1 MLTIYDKILL
11 RIEMINLK
19 KNILFI
25 VPSLIL
31 MIVLTL
37 YLNNDVENTIY
48 ESKTT
53 KLSTSD
59 TLAMMYET
67 EAGSGEY
74 QIANA
79 NTWAQEGYVFNAEL
93 SKCENGST
101 LYWDDE
107 TKSVMMEANLSDKCY
122 VYFDVKPSYQFETS
136 GVSDFKSVKLNGEE
150 ITIGNSYEYEPGDT
164 LVVLMN
170 DTAAADSVL
179 RVYNSENSLLH
190 EYESFACAGSFTV
203 ELTGNETRMEFIKG
217 TDYNRPSCP

>member
-1 MLTIYDKILL
+1 MK
-11 RIEMINLK
+11 E
-19 KNILFI
+19 NIIISSLA
-25 VPSLIL
+25 VLIL
-31 MIVLTL
+31 ALGIALVYEPNDKEIYASTNNEIVT
-37 YLNNDVENTIY
+37 EN
-48 ESKTT
+48 S
-53 KLSTSD
+53 
-59 TLAMMYET
+59 LAMMYET

-74 QIANA
+74 QIAND
-79 NTWAQEGYVFNAEL
+79 NTWPQEGYVFNAEL

>member
-1 MLTIYDKILL
+1 MK
-11 RIEMINLK
+11 E
-19 KNILFI
+19 NIIISSLA
-25 VPSLIL
+25 VLIL
-31 MIVLTL
+31 ALGIALVYEPNDKEIYASTNNEIVT
-37 YLNNDVENTIY
+37 EN
-48 ESKTT
+48 S
-53 KLSTSD
+53 
-59 TLAMMYET
+59 LAMMYET

-74 QIANA
+74 QIAND
-79 NTWAQEGYVFNAEL
+79 NTWPQEGYVFNAEL

-190 EYESFACAGSFTV
+190 EYEAFACAGSFTV

>member
-1 MLTIYDKILL
+1 MK
-11 RIEMINLK
+11 E
-19 KNILFI
+19 NIIISSLA
-25 VPSLIL
+25 VLIL
-31 MIVLTL
+31 ALGIALVYEPNDKEIYASTNNEIVTE
-37 YLNNDVENTIY
+37 Y
-48 ESKTT
+48 S
-53 KLSTSD
+53 
-59 TLAMMYET
+59 LAMMYET

-74 QIANA
+74 QVAND
-79 NTWAQEGYVFNAEL
+79 NTWPQEGYVFNAEL

-190 EYESFACAGSFTV
+190 EYEAFACAGSFTV

>member
-1 MLTIYDKILL
+1 M
-11 RIEMINLK
+11 K
-19 KNILFI
+19 KK
-25 VPSLIL
+25 LIL
-31 MIVLTL
+31 SAFILIVVTLTVFL
-37 YLNNDVENTIY
+37 LGQSNERVIY
-48 ESKTT
+48 SSKINELPTT
-53 KLSTSD
+53 D
-59 TLAMMYET
+59 ALAMMYET
-67 EAGSGEY
+67 ESGSGEY
-74 QIANA
+74 IVSDD
-79 NTWAQEGYVFNAEL
+79 TSWPLEGYTFNAEL
-93 SKCENGST
+93 SRCENGSK
-101 LYWDDE
+101 LYWDEE
-107 TKSVMMEANLSDKCY
+107 TKSVMMEANVSDKCY

>member
-1 MLTIYDKILL
+1 M
-11 RIEMINLK
+11 K
-19 KNILFI
+19 KK
-25 VPSLIL
+25 LIL
-31 MIVLTL
+31 SAFILIVVTLTVFL
-37 YLNNDVENTIY
+37 LGQSNERVIY
-48 ESKTT
+48 SSKINELPTT
-53 KLSTSD
+53 D
-59 TLAMMYET
+59 ALAMMYET
-67 EAGSGEY
+67 ESGSGEY
-74 QIANA
+74 IVSDD
-79 NTWAQEGYVFNAEL
+79 TSWPLEGYTFNAEL
-93 SKCENGST
+93 SRCENGSK
-101 LYWDDE
+101 LYWDEE
-107 TKSVMMEANLSDKCY
+107 TKSVMMEANVSDKCY

-150 ITIGNSYEYEPGDT
+150 ITIGNIYEYEPGDT

>member
-1 MLTIYDKILL
+1 MK
-11 RIEMINLK
+11 E
-19 KNILFI
+19 NIIISSLA
-25 VPSLIL
+25 VLIL
-31 MIVLTL
+31 ALGIALVYEPNDKEIYASTNNEIVT
-37 YLNNDVENTIY
+37 EN
-48 ESKTT
+48 S
-53 KLSTSD
+53 
-59 TLAMMYET
+59 LAMMYET

-74 QIANA
+74 QIAND
-79 NTWAQEGYVFNAEL
+79 NTWPQEGYVFNAEL

-107 TKSVMMEANLSDKCY
+107 TKSVMMEANVSDKCY

-190 EYESFACAGSFTV
+190 EYEAFACAGSFTV

>member
-1 MLTIYDKILL
+1 MK
-11 RIEMINLK
+11 E
-19 KNILFI
+19 NIIISGLI
-25 VPSLIL
+25 VLIL
-31 MIVLTL
+31 ALGITL
-37 YLNNDVENTIY
+37 IY
-48 ESKTT
+48 EPKEKEVYASKNNEIVTEN
-53 KLSTSD
+53 S
-59 TLAMMYET
+59 LAMMYET

-74 QIANA
+74 EVVDDT
-79 NTWAQEGYVFNAEL
+79 TWPLEGYTFNAEL
-93 SKCENGST
+93 SRCENGST
-101 LYWDDE
+101 ISWSED
-107 TKSVMMEANLSDKCY
+107 TKTVMMESNISDKCY

-190 EYESFACAGSFTV
+190 EYEAFACAGSFTV

>member
-1 MLTIYDKILL
+1 MK
-11 RIEMINLK
+11 E
-19 KNILFI
+19 NIIISSLA
-25 VPSLIL
+25 VLIL
-31 MIVLTL
+31 ALGIALVYEPNDKEIYASTNNEIVT
-37 YLNNDVENTIY
+37 EN
-48 ESKTT
+48 S
-53 KLSTSD
+53 
-59 TLAMMYET
+59 LAMMYET

-74 QIANA
+74 QIAND
-79 NTWAQEGYVFNAEL
+79 NTWPQEGYVFNAEL
-93 SKCENGST
+93 SKCENCST

-190 EYESFACAGSFTV
+190 EYEAFACAGSFTV